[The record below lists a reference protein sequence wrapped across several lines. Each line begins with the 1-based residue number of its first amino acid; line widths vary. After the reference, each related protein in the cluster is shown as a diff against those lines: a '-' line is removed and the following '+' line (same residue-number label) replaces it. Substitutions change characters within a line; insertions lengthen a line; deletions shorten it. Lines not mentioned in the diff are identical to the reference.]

1 MLKSLLGKKRYC
13 WLPRL
18 RERCSWLLVSRGQ
31 SCILPCTSQSSTT
44 KMPVVLRLRTLASTV
59 TDIHLPVNVDVCSYF
74 VLTSKKNREGQVNYN
89 SFTFSEQ
96 LKKSKKLMSG
106 NKLSYP
112 INSHKFSIMW
122 IKPLKECDFMIT

>member
-1 MLKSLLGKKRYC
+1 
-13 WLPRL
+13 
-18 RERCSWLLVSRGQ
+18 
-31 SCILPCTSQSSTT
+31 
-44 KMPVVLRLRTLASTV
+44 MPVVLRLRTLASTV
-59 TDIHLPVNVDVCSYF
+59 TDIHIPINVDICSYS
-74 VLTSKKNREGQVNYN
+74 VLASKKNMEEQVNYN